1 MTESDNGANSVYISF
16 THSVSVTTVT
26 LDTFDLNTALNF
38 LGSNLGL
45 LPGMGLFQLLE
56 ATLSFLAVYK
66 IGTKAKQWFS
76 KK

>member
-1 MTESDNGANSVYISF
+1 MEIKEITVDEFSFMTS
-16 THSVSVTTVT
+16 
-26 LDTFDLNTALNF
+26 LNF